1 MVDEKEKEKKKEGVV
16 NAENKGILVYYIAE
30 LIEKR
35 YGKYEAFDIR
45 YAHAQGVFSKK
56 DEDGKWLNYNYDV
69 DLGVSKPED

>member
-1 MVDEKEKEKKKEGVV
+1 MVDEKEKKKEGVV

-45 YAHAQGVFSKK
+45 YCHAQGVYSKK
-56 DEDGKWLNYNYDV
+56 DEKDGKWLNYNYDV
-69 DLGVSKPED
+69 DLGVSRADA